1 MYPNQNN
8 FYGYNQ
14 QNPYSYGAM
23 PDSLAQMR
31 GQTMPQAIPQN
42 TQPFFTP
49 QTEMNWVQGIAGAK
63 AFLVAPGNSVPLF
76 DSEGNSFYIKAVD
89 KSGMPLPLRIFDY
102 HERIEGEIASK
113 TTQEQPTVDLNK
125 FATVEALQALQSD
138 FEALAARLEAM
149 NGRTARR
156 GKEVVENE

>member
-1 MYPNQNN
+1 MYPAQNY
-8 FYGYNQ
+8 YGYNQ

-31 GQTMPQAIPQN
+31 GQAIPQVAP
-42 TQPFFTP
+42 QP
-49 QTEMNWVQGIAGAK
+49 QNNSNGLVWVQGEAGAK
-63 AFLVAPGNSVPLF
+63 SFLVAPNTTVMLM
-76 DSEGNSFYIKAVD
+76 DSESNVFYLKSADV
-89 KSGMPLPLRIFDY
+89 SGMPLPLRVFDY
-102 HERIEGEIASK
+102 SERVGGEIAPK
-113 TTQEQPTVDLNK
+113 TAQEQPTVDLNK
-125 FATVEALQALQSD
+125 FATVEALQALQND

>member
-1 MYPNQNN
+1 MYPNQNY
-8 FYGYNQ
+8 YGYNQ

-31 GQTMPQAIPQN
+31 GQAMPQAIPQN

-102 HERIEGEIASK
+102 HERIEGETAPK
-113 TTQEQPTVDLNK
+113 TAQEQPTVDLNK

-149 NGRTARR
+149 NGRPARR
-156 GKEVVENE
+156 GKEVAENE

>member
-31 GQTMPQAIPQN
+31 GQAMPQAVPQVAPQPQN
-42 TQPFFTP
+42 NT
-49 QTEMNWVQGIAGAK
+49 NGLVWVQGEAGAK
-63 AFLVAPGNSVPLF
+63 SFLVAPNTTVMLM
-76 DSEGNSFYIKAVD
+76 DSESNVFYLKSADV
-89 KSGMPLPLRIFDY
+89 SGMPLPLRVFDY
-102 HERIEGEIASK
+102 SERVGSEITPK
-113 TTQEQPTVDLNK
+113 TAQEQPTVDLNK
-125 FATVEALQALQSD
+125 FATVEALQALQND
-138 FEALAARLEAM
+138 FEALAARLEAI